1 MVGGGFY
8 DKDCTSTL
16 SEIIGR
22 EPQDFYESLK
32 QNPKVME
39 YAASQWTKN
48 TIKIK

>member
-1 MVGGGFY
+1 MGGGFY

-32 QNPKVME
+32 QNPKVMQ
-39 YAASQWTKN
+39 YAVSQ
-48 TIKIK
+48 